1 LPKAKIKKTA
11 TEAEKYSVIKVLV
24 LNASLKHTG
33 KLSNTGELS
42 SLVLKNIRS
51 EHKEVISE
59 TVRLSDLDIPPGVK
73 FRESKTDKWPMIA
86 EKIIDSDIIIFATP
100 IWWGHRSSLLQR
112 VIERM
117 DSFDEQYKDKGR
129 SILLNKI
136 AGVVI
141 TGSEDGAQ
149 ATLASILSV
158 LTFMNFTI
166 PPECCTYWVGEVG
179 KPTKNNRNDR
189 LKNKASKVM
198 AIKMAHNL
206 VFFAKLLKIYPLKSF
221 I

>member
-1 LPKAKIKKTA
+1 MLSKTVSK
-11 TEAEKYSVIKVLV
+11 THEKFSALKVLV
-24 LNASLKHTG
+24 LNASLKHKG

-42 SLVLKNIRS
+42 RLVLKYMKSEYKDLITEEIRLADLNIPAGTRF
-51 EHKEVISE
+51 K
-59 TVRLSDLDIPPGVK
+59 
-73 FRESKTDKWPMIA
+73 ESKTDKWPVIA
-86 EKIIDSDIIIFATP
+86 EKMINSDIIIFATP
-100 IWWGHRSSLLQR
+100 IWWGTRSSLIQR

-117 DSFDEQYKDKGR
+117 DSFDEQYIEKGR
-129 SILLNKI
+129 SVLLNKP

-149 ATLASILSV
+149 ATLGSILSV

-179 KPTKNNRNDR
+179 KPSKFNRRDR

-198 AIKMAHNL
+198 SQKMAHNL
-206 VFFAKLLKIYPLKSF
+206 LYYANLLKKFPMTPVNQ
-221 I
+221 